1 MIKLIL
7 MLEYNA
13 GSYRLTQINQ
23 DYNLMNHNYCFGE
36 LSKTNVF
43 IGENNSGK
51 SRFLRYLFKTDF
63 YSLSDEGFTEFI
75 NKIDQ
80 IIRSN
85 RYSNAIYDT
94 LYTESLSNKEK
105 FYKIC
110 GKINSDPK
118 SYGYIQSQFFQ
129 LLRSICKT
137 HTLNNKFYF
146 PIIRGTKDYKTIIN
160 NKLDTFLKSA
170 DSIQNKDA
178 INHYISLLNLDAKG
192 LESFDIYNDVI
203 TYEYFNDNK
212 DNKGN
217 KGNKDNKDNKDN
229 EDIKERILTGGKL
242 YNEIKSMLLG
252 DASQRKLIEKFQ
264 IFLQENFFSSYGKVE
279 LIPNEAKKVL
289 YVKIGNDE
297 RAIYDWGDGTQQ
309 LIVILYSLY
318 KHKDETGKLFFIEE
332 PEMYLHPGI
341 LRKFI
346 EVINSDAFK
355 NHQYFITTHSN
366 IVLDTSADTNIK
378 MSIFKFKKVS
388 NKDDNAGKTFLV
400 EQCNNGDVSLLNEL
414 GVRNSSVFLSNCSIW
429 VEGITDRLYLKHYLE
444 LYYKKNPKEK
454 VYRENIDYTFI
465 EYGGGN
471 VVHFNFDE
479 KIDDSN
485 SINAKYINNKI
496 FLIAD
501 NDNTKPRTKKA
512 NRKEKYKGLLGNNF
526 YELSAIEI
534 ENLITFETL
543 KQILINQNED
553 EKEKICEVLSNK
565 KQFSNKKLGKFID
578 ELFPEGKIKKYAA
591 ESGTIKNKLEF
602 CKEAINVMNDYD
614 KLSKD
619 AKTLTEKIY
628 EFISNNNKDN

>member
-13 GSYRLTQINQ
+13 GSYRLAQINK
-23 DYNLMNHNYCFGE
+23 DYNLMNHSYCFGE

-63 YSLSDEGFTEFI
+63 NFLSDEDLKKFFDEMNHSITPYG
-75 NKIDQ
+75 NYKI
-80 IIRSN
+80 I
-85 RYSNAIYDT
+85 YSFYHT
-94 LYTESLSNKEK
+94 LPQPNKEK
-105 FYKIC
+105 FIKLYD
-110 GKINSDPK
+110 KINSNK
-118 SYGYIQSQFFQ
+118 ELYRNVNFIF
-129 LLRSICKT
+129 LRILEDHHDT

-170 DSIQNKDA
+170 NSIQNKDA

-212 DNKGN
+212 DIKG
-217 KGNKDNKDNKDN
+217 
-229 EDIKERILTGGKL
+229 IKERILTGGKL

-252 DASQRKLIEKFQ
+252 DGSQREVIEKFQ
-264 IFLQENFFSSYGKVE
+264 KFLQENFFSNYDKVQ
-279 LIPNEAKKVL
+279 LIPNEEKKVL

-318 KHKDETGKLFFIEE
+318 KHKDEIGKLFFIEE

-346 EVINSDAFK
+346 EVINSDVFK

-378 MSIFKFKKVS
+378 MSIFKFKKV
-388 NKDDNAGKTFLV
+388 NNINDNDGKPFLV

-444 LYYKKNPKEK
+444 LYYKKNPDKK

-501 NDNTKPRTKKA
+501 NDNTKPGTKKA
-512 NRKEKYKGLLGNNF
+512 SRKEKYSALLKDNF
-526 YELSAIEI
+526 YELPVTEI

-543 KQILINQNED
+543 KQILINQNSNK
-553 EKEKICEVLSNK
+553 KEEICEVLSNK
-565 KQFSNKKLGKFID
+565 KQFSNRKLGKFID
-578 ELFPEGKIKKYAA
+578 ELFPAGDIKRYAA

-614 KLSKD
+614 ELSEE
-619 AKTLTEKIY
+619 AKTLTQKIY

>member
-1 MIKLIL
+1 
-7 MLEYNA
+7 
-13 GSYRLTQINQ
+13 
-23 DYNLMNHNYCFGE
+23 
-36 LSKTNVF
+36 
-43 IGENNSGK
+43 
-51 SRFLRYLFKTDF
+51 
-63 YSLSDEGFTEFI
+63 
-75 NKIDQ
+75 
-80 IIRSN
+80 
-85 RYSNAIYDT
+85 
-94 LYTESLSNKEK
+94 
-105 FYKIC
+105 
-110 GKINSDPK
+110 
-118 SYGYIQSQFFQ
+118 
-129 LLRSICKT
+129 
-137 HTLNNKFYF
+137 
-146 PIIRGTKDYKTIIN
+146 
-160 NKLDTFLKSA
+160 
-170 DSIQNKDA
+170 
-178 INHYISLLNLDAKG
+178 
-192 LESFDIYNDVI
+192 
-203 TYEYFNDNK
+203 
-212 DNKGN
+212 
-217 KGNKDNKDNKDN
+217 
-229 EDIKERILTGGKL
+229 
-242 YNEIKSMLLG
+242 MLLG
-252 DASQRKLIEKFQ
+252 KEEKRKVIEEFQ
-264 IFLQENFFSSYGKVE
+264 KFLQENFFSSYDKVQ
-279 LIPNEAKKVL
+279 LIPDEEEKVL
-289 YVKIGNDE
+289 YVKIGSDE
-297 RAIYDWGDGTQQ
+297 KAIYDWGDCTQQ

-318 KHKDETGKLFFIEE
+318 KYKDETGKLFFIEE

-346 EVINSDAFK
+346 EAINSDVFK

-388 NKDDNAGKTFLV
+388 DKDDSAKKTFLV

-444 LYYKKNPKEK
+444 LYYKKNPDKK

-479 KIDDSN
+479 KITDPN

-526 YELSAIEI
+526 YELSVIEI

-553 EKEKICEVLSNK
+553 EKEKICEVLNNK

-602 CKEAINVMNDYD
+602 CKDAINVMNDYD
-614 KLSKD
+614 KLSKE
-619 AKTLTEKIY
+619 AKTLTKKIY

>member
-43 IGENNSGK
+43 IWENNSGK

-170 DSIQNKDA
+170 NSIQNKDA
-178 INHYISLLNLDAKG
+178 INHYISLLNLQSDG
-192 LESFDIYNDVI
+192 LESFDIYNDII
-203 TYEYFNDNK
+203 THEYFNDY
-212 DNKGN
+212 
-217 KGNKDNKDNKDN
+217 
-229 EDIKERILTGGKL
+229 EDIKEKILTGGKL

-252 DASQRKLIEKFQ
+252 DGSQRKVIEEFQ
-264 IFLQENFFSSYGKVE
+264 KFLQENFFSNYDKVQ
-279 LIPNEAKKVL
+279 LIPNEEKKVL

-318 KHKDETGKLFFIEE
+318 KHKGETGKLFFIEE

-346 EVINSDAFK
+346 EVINSDVFK

-378 MSIFKFKKVS
+378 MSIFKFKKV
-388 NKDDNAGKTFLV
+388 NNINDNDGKPFLV

-496 FLIAD
+496 FLITD
-501 NDNTKPRTKKA
+501 NDNTKSGTKKA
-512 NRKEKYKGLLGNNF
+512 SRKEKYKDLLGNNF
-526 YELSAIEI
+526 YELSATEI

-543 KQILINQNED
+543 KQILINQNPN
-553 EKEKICEVLSNK
+553 KEEEICEVLSNK

-578 ELFPEGKIKKYAA
+578 ELFPEGDIKRYAA

-614 KLSKD
+614 ELSEE
-619 AKTLTEKIY
+619 AKTLTQKIY

>member
-1 MIKLIL
+1 MSKKF
-7 MLEYNA
+7 
-13 GSYRLTQINQ
+13 TQIQ
-23 DYNLMNHNYCFGE
+23 
-36 LSKTNVF
+36 STN
-43 IGENNSGK
+43 
-51 SRFLRYLFKTDF
+51 
-63 YSLSDEGFTEFI
+63 
-75 NKIDQ
+75 
-80 IIRSN
+80 
-85 RYSNAIYDT
+85 
-94 LYTESLSNKEK
+94 
-105 FYKIC
+105 
-110 GKINSDPK
+110 
-118 SYGYIQSQFFQ
+118 
-129 LLRSICKT
+129 
-137 HTLNNKFYF
+137 
-146 PIIRGTKDYKTIIN
+146 
-160 NKLDTFLKSA
+160 
-170 DSIQNKDA
+170 SIQNKDA
-178 INHYISLLNLDAKG
+178 INHYISLLNLQSNG
-192 LESFDIYNDVI
+192 LESFDIYNDIIVQ
-203 TYEYFNDNK
+203 EYFK
-212 DNKGN
+212 DNKRIGEN
-217 KGNKDNKDNKDN
+217 
-229 EDIKERILTGGKL
+229 ILTGGKL
-242 YNEIKSMLLG
+242 YNEIKSKLLG
-252 DASQRKLIEKFQ
+252 EEKGRKIIEEFQ
-264 IFLQENFFSSYGKVE
+264 KFLQENFFSNYDKVQ
-279 LIPNEAKKVL
+279 LIPNEEKKVL

-318 KHKDETGKLFFIEE
+318 KHKDEIGKLFFIEE

-346 EVINSDAFK
+346 EVINSDVFK

-378 MSIFKFKKVS
+378 MSIFKFKKV
-388 NKDDNAGKTFLV
+388 NNINDNDGKPFLV

-429 VEGITDRLYLKHYLE
+429 VEGITDRLYLKHYLK
-444 LYYKKNPKEK
+444 LYCKKYPDKK

-501 NDNTKPRTKKA
+501 NDNTKPGTKKA
-512 NRKEKYKGLLGNNF
+512 SRKEKYSALLKDNF
-526 YELSAIEI
+526 YELPVTEI

-543 KQILINQNED
+543 KQILINQNPD
-553 EKEKICEVLSNK
+553 KEEEICEALSNK

-578 ELFPEGKIKKYAA
+578 ELFPAGDIKKYAA

-614 KLSKD
+614 ELSEE
-619 AKTLTEKIY
+619 AKTLTQKIY

>member
-13 GSYRLTQINQ
+13 GSYRLAQINK
-23 DYNLMNHNYCFGE
+23 DYNLMNHSYCFGE

-63 YSLSDEGFTEFI
+63 NFLSDEDLKKFFDEMNHSITPYG
-75 NKIDQ
+75 NYKI
-80 IIRSN
+80 I
-85 RYSNAIYDT
+85 YSFYHT
-94 LYTESLSNKEK
+94 LPQPNKEK
-105 FYKIC
+105 FIKLYD
-110 GKINSDPK
+110 KINSNK
-118 SYGYIQSQFFQ
+118 ELYRNVNFIF
-129 LLRSICKT
+129 LRILEDHHDT

-170 DSIQNKDA
+170 NSIQNKDA

-212 DNKGN
+212 DIKG
-217 KGNKDNKDNKDN
+217 
-229 EDIKERILTGGKL
+229 IKERILTGGKL

-252 DASQRKLIEKFQ
+252 DGSQREVIEKFQ
-264 IFLQENFFSSYGKVE
+264 KFLQENFFSNYDKVQ
-279 LIPNEAKKVL
+279 LIPNEEKKVL

-318 KHKDETGKLFFIEE
+318 KHKDEIGKLFFIEE

-346 EVINSDAFK
+346 EVINSDVFK

-378 MSIFKFKKVS
+378 MSIFKFKKV
-388 NKDDNAGKTFLV
+388 NNINDNDGKPFLV

-444 LYYKKNPKEK
+444 LYYKKNPNEK

-471 VVHFNFDE
+471 VVHFNFDG

-501 NDNTKPRTKKA
+501 NDNTKPGTKKA
-512 NRKEKYKGLLGNNF
+512 SRKEKYSALLRDNF
-526 YELSAIEI
+526 YELPVTEI

-543 KQILINQNED
+543 KQILINQNPNK
-553 EKEKICEVLSNK
+553 KEEICEVLSNK
-565 KQFSNKKLGKFID
+565 KQFLNKKLGKFID
-578 ELFPEGKIKKYAA
+578 ELFPAGDIKRYAA

-614 KLSKD
+614 ELSEE
-619 AKTLTEKIY
+619 AKTLTQKIY

>member
-1 MIKLIL
+1 MMKLIL
-7 MLEYNA
+7 IPGRSA
-13 GSYRLTQINQ
+13 GLSILTQMNQ
-23 DYNLMNHNYCFGE
+23 DYNLLNHPYYFGE

-51 SRFLRYLFKTDF
+51 SRFLRYLFETDWYSLNEKSLEQFFIEMDQFIHSYGCLNPIYQF
-63 YSLSDEGFTEFI
+63 YSTLSQTNIERFI
-75 NKIDQ
+75 ELYDKISSYQ
-80 IIRSN
+80 
-85 RYSNAIYDT
+85 
-94 LYTESLSNKEK
+94 ESYRNVN
-105 FYKIC
+105 YK
-110 GKINSDPK
+110 
-118 SYGYIQSQFFQ
+118 FFQ
-129 LLRSICKT
+129 ILQLVYKPKV
-137 HTLNNKFYF
+137 LKNKFYF
-146 PIIRGTKDYKTIIN
+146 PIIRGTKDYKAIIN

-170 DSIQNKDA
+170 YSIQNKDA
-178 INHYISLLNLDAKG
+178 INHYISLLNLQSDG
-192 LESFDIYNDVI
+192 LESFDIYNDIIVQ
-203 TYEYFNDNK
+203 EYFK
-212 DNKGN
+212 DNKEIGEN
-217 KGNKDNKDNKDN
+217 
-229 EDIKERILTGGKL
+229 ILTGGKL

-252 DASQRKLIEKFQ
+252 DGSQRKVIEEFQ
-264 IFLQENFFSSYGKVE
+264 EFLRENFFSSYGKVQ
-279 LIPNEAKKVL
+279 LIPNEVKKVL

-318 KHKDETGKLFFIEE
+318 KHKGETGKLFFIEE

-346 EVINSDAFK
+346 EVINSDVFE

-388 NKDDNAGKTFLV
+388 NINNNDGKPFLV

-444 LYYKKNPKEK
+444 LYCKKYPDKK

>member
-1 MIKLIL
+1 MMKLIL
-7 MLEYNA
+7 ITGHSA
-13 GSYRLTQINQ
+13 SSSTLTQINQ

-51 SRFLRYLFKTDF
+51 SRFLRYLFKTNF
-63 YSLSDEGFTEFI
+63 HSLSAENFKQFI
-75 NKIDQ
+75 NEIDQ
-80 IIRSN
+80 IISSN

-94 LYTESLSNKEK
+94 YYTKSLSNKEK
-105 FYKIC
+105 FNKIC
-110 GKINSDPK
+110 EKIHRDPN
-118 SYGYIQSQFFQ
+118 SYGHIRVEFFQ
-129 LLRSICKT
+129 LLET
-137 HTLNNKFYF
+137 LYEANTLNNKFYF

-160 NKLDTFLKSA
+160 NKLDTFLKFA

-178 INHYISLLNLDAKG
+178 IYHYISLLNLQSDG
-192 LESFDIYNDVI
+192 LESFDIYNDIIVQ
-203 TYEYFNDNK
+203 EYFK
-212 DNKGN
+212 DNKEIGEN
-217 KGNKDNKDNKDN
+217 
-229 EDIKERILTGGKL
+229 ILTGGKL

-252 DASQRKLIEKFQ
+252 DGSQRKVIEEFQ
-264 IFLQENFFSSYGKVE
+264 EFLRENFFSSYGKVQ
-279 LIPNEAKKVL
+279 LIPNEVKKVL

-318 KHKDETGKLFFIEE
+318 KHKGETGKLFFIEE

-346 EVINSDAFK
+346 EVINSDVFE

-388 NKDDNAGKTFLV
+388 NINNNDGKPFLV

-444 LYYKKNPKEK
+444 LYCKKYPDKK

-501 NDNTKPRTKKA
+501 NDNTKPGTKKA

-578 ELFPEGKIKKYAA
+578 KLFPEGDIKKYAA

-602 CKEAINVMNDYD
+602 CKDAINVMNDYD
-614 KLSKD
+614 KLSKE
-619 AKTLTEKIY
+619 AKTLTKKIY

>member
-1 MIKLIL
+1 MMKLIL
-7 MLEYNA
+7 IPGRSA
-13 GSYRLTQINQ
+13 GSSILTQINQ
-23 DYNLMNHNYCFGE
+23 DYNLLNHPYYFGE

-51 SRFLRYLFKTDF
+51 SRFLRYLFETDWYSLNEKNLEQFFIEMDRFIDSYGSRGCLNPMSRF
-63 YSLSDEGFTEFI
+63 YSTLSQSNIKRFIELYDKISSDQEFYRGV
-75 NKIDQ
+75 N
-80 IIRSN
+80 
-85 RYSNAIYDT
+85 
-94 LYTESLSNKEK
+94 
-105 FYKIC
+105 YK
-110 GKINSDPK
+110 
-118 SYGYIQSQFFQ
+118 FFQ
-129 LLRSICKT
+129 ILQLVYKPEV
-137 HTLNNKFYF
+137 LKNKFYF
-146 PIIRGTKDYKTIIN
+146 PVIRGTKDYKTIIN
-160 NKLDTFLKSA
+160 NKLDAFLRSA
-170 DSIQNKDA
+170 NSIQNKDA
-178 INHYISLLNLDAKG
+178 INHYISLLNLQSNG
-192 LESFDIYNDVI
+192 LESFDIYNDIIVQ
-203 TYEYFNDNK
+203 EYFK
-212 DNKGN
+212 DNKKIGEN
-217 KGNKDNKDNKDN
+217 
-229 EDIKERILTGGKL
+229 ILTGGKL

-252 DASQRKLIEKFQ
+252 EGKKRKVIEEFQ
-264 IFLQENFFSSYGKVE
+264 KFLQENFFSNYDKVQ
-279 LIPNEAKKVL
+279 LIPNEEKKVL

-318 KHKDETGKLFFIEE
+318 KHKGETGKLFFIEE

-346 EVINSDAFK
+346 EVINSDVFE

-388 NKDDNAGKTFLV
+388 NINNNDGKPFLV

-444 LYYKKNPKEK
+444 LYCKKYPDKK

-496 FLIAD
+496 FLIVD
-501 NDNTKPRTKKA
+501 NDNTKPGTKKA
-512 NRKEKYKGLLGNNF
+512 SRKEKYSALLKDNF
-526 YELSAIEI
+526 YELPVTEI

-543 KQILINQNED
+543 KQILINQNPNK
-553 EKEKICEVLSNK
+553 KEEICEVLKDK
-565 KQFSNKKLGKFID
+565 KEFTNKKLGNFID
-578 ELFPEGKIKKYAA
+578 GLFPEGGIKKYAA

-602 CKEAINVMNDYD
+602 CKEAISVMNDYD
-614 KLSKD
+614 KLSKE

>member
-1 MIKLIL
+1 MMELVFIIKR
-7 MLEYNA
+7 NA
-13 GSYRLTQINQ
+13 GSDFLAQINQ

-63 YSLSDEGFTEFI
+63 HSLSYENFKKFFNEMNYNITPYGNYGI
-75 NKIDQ
+75 
-80 IIRSN
+80 
-85 RYSNAIYDT
+85 IYDFYHT
-94 LYTESLSNKEK
+94 LPQPNKEK
-105 FYKIC
+105 FIKLYD
-110 GKINSDPK
+110 KINSNK
-118 SYGYIQSQFFQ
+118 ELYRNVNFIF
-129 LLRSICKT
+129 LRILEDHHDT

-170 DSIQNKDA
+170 NSIQNKDA
-178 INHYISLLNLDAKG
+178 INHYISLLNLDSKG

-212 DNKGN
+212 DNKG
-217 KGNKDNKDNKDN
+217 
-229 EDIKERILTGGKL
+229 IKERILTGGKL

-252 DASQRKLIEKFQ
+252 DGSQREVIEKFQ
-264 IFLQENFFSSYGKVE
+264 NFLKENFFSNYKEVQ
-279 LIPNEAKKVL
+279 LIPNEEKKVL

-318 KHKDETGKLFFIEE
+318 KHKDEIGKLFFIEE

-346 EVINSDAFK
+346 EVINSDVFK

-378 MSIFKFKKVS
+378 MSIFKFKKV
-388 NKDDNAGKTFLV
+388 NNIKNNCGKNFLI

-429 VEGITDRLYLKHYLE
+429 VEGITDRLYLKHYLK
-444 LYYKKNPKEK
+444 LYCKKYPDKK

-526 YELSAIEI
+526 YELSAKEI

-553 EKEKICEVLSNK
+553 KKEKICEVLSNK

-578 ELFPEGKIKKYAA
+578 ELFPEGEIKKYAA

-602 CKEAINVMNDYD
+602 CKDAINVMNDYD
-614 KLSKD
+614 KLSKE
-619 AKTLTEKIY
+619 AKTLTKKIY

>member
-1 MIKLIL
+1 MMKLVFII
-7 MLEYNA
+7 ERNA
-13 GSYRLTQINQ
+13 GSNFLVQINK

-63 YSLSDEGFTEFI
+63 HSLSYENFKKFFNEMNYNITPYGNYGI
-75 NKIDQ
+75 
-80 IIRSN
+80 
-85 RYSNAIYDT
+85 IYDFYHT
-94 LYTESLSNKEK
+94 LPQPNKEK
-105 FYKIC
+105 FIKLYD
-110 GKINSDPK
+110 KINSNK
-118 SYGYIQSQFFQ
+118 ELYRNVNFIF
-129 LLRSICKT
+129 LRILEDHHDT

-212 DNKGN
+212 DIKG
-217 KGNKDNKDNKDN
+217 
-229 EDIKERILTGGKL
+229 IKERILTGGKL

-252 DASQRKLIEKFQ
+252 DGSQREVIEKFQ
-264 IFLQENFFSSYGKVE
+264 KFLQENFFSNYDKVQ
-279 LIPNEAKKVL
+279 LIPNEEKKVL

-318 KHKDETGKLFFIEE
+318 KHKDEIGKLFFIEE

-346 EVINSDAFK
+346 EVINSDVFK

-512 NRKEKYKGLLGNNF
+512 NRKEKYKSLLGNNF
-526 YELSAIEI
+526 YELPVTEI

-553 EKEKICEVLSNK
+553 EKEKICEVLSSK

-578 ELFPEGKIKKYAA
+578 ELFPAGDIKRYAA

-614 KLSKD
+614 KLSEE
-619 AKTLTEKIY
+619 AKTLTQKIY

>member
-1 MIKLIL
+1 MMKLIL
-7 MLEYNA
+7 IPGRSA
-13 GSYRLTQINQ
+13 GSSIFTQINQ
-23 DYNLMNHNYCFGE
+23 DYNLLNHPYYFGE

-51 SRFLRYLFKTDF
+51 SRFLRYLFETDWYSLNEKSLEQFFIEMDRFIDSYGSRGCLNPIYRF
-63 YSLSDEGFTEFI
+63 YSTLSQSNIKRFIELYDKISSDQEFYRGV
-75 NKIDQ
+75 N
-80 IIRSN
+80 
-85 RYSNAIYDT
+85 
-94 LYTESLSNKEK
+94 
-105 FYKIC
+105 YK
-110 GKINSDPK
+110 
-118 SYGYIQSQFFQ
+118 FFQ
-129 LLRSICKT
+129 ILQLVYKPEV
-137 HTLNNKFYF
+137 LKNKFYF
-146 PIIRGTKDYKTIIN
+146 PVIRGTKDYKTIIN
-160 NKLDTFLKSA
+160 NKLDAFLRSA
-170 DSIQNKDA
+170 NSIQNKDA
-178 INHYISLLNLDAKG
+178 INHYISLLNLQSNG
-192 LESFDIYNDVI
+192 LESIDIYNDIIVQ
-203 TYEYFNDNK
+203 EYFK
-212 DNKGN
+212 DNKKIGEN
-217 KGNKDNKDNKDN
+217 
-229 EDIKERILTGGKL
+229 ILTGGKL

-252 DASQRKLIEKFQ
+252 EGKKRKVIEEFQ
-264 IFLQENFFSSYGKVE
+264 KFLQENFFSNYDKVQ
-279 LIPNEAKKVL
+279 LIPNEEKKVL

-318 KHKDETGKLFFIEE
+318 KHKGETGKLFFIEE

-346 EVINSDAFK
+346 EVINSDVFE

-388 NKDDNAGKTFLV
+388 NINNNDGKPFLV

-444 LYYKKNPKEK
+444 LYYKKNPNEK

-501 NDNTKPRTKKA
+501 NDNTKPGTKKA
-512 NRKEKYKGLLGNNF
+512 SRKEKYSALLKDNF
-526 YELSAIEI
+526 YELPVTEI

-543 KQILINQNED
+543 KQILINQNPD
-553 EKEKICEVLSNK
+553 KEEEICEVLSNK

-578 ELFPEGKIKKYAA
+578 ELFPEGDIKRYAA

-602 CKEAINVMNDYD
+602 CKEAINVMNGYD
-614 KLSKD
+614 ELSEE

-628 EFISNNNKDN
+628 KFISNNNKDN

>member
-13 GSYRLTQINQ
+13 GSYRLAPINK
-23 DYNLMNHNYCFGE
+23 DYNLMNHSYCFGE

-63 YSLSDEGFTEFI
+63 NFLSNEDLNKFFDEMNHSITPYGNYS
-75 NKIDQ
+75 
-80 IIRSN
+80 II
-85 RYSNAIYDT
+85 YSFYHT
-94 LYTESLSNKEK
+94 LPQPNKEK
-105 FYKIC
+105 FIKLYD
-110 GKINSDPK
+110 KINSNEEL
-118 SYGYIQSQFFQ
+118 YRNVNFIF
-129 LLRSICKT
+129 LRILED
-137 HTLNNKFYF
+137 HHDIYTLNNKFYF

-160 NKLDTFLKSA
+160 YKLDTFLRSTN
-170 DSIQNKDA
+170 SIQNKDA
-178 INHYISLLNLDAKG
+178 INHYISLLNLQSNG
-192 LESFDIYNDVI
+192 LESFDIYNDIIVQ
-203 TYEYFNDNK
+203 EYFK
-212 DNKGN
+212 DNKEIGEN
-217 KGNKDNKDNKDN
+217 
-229 EDIKERILTGGKL
+229 ILTGGKL

-252 DASQRKLIEKFQ
+252 DGSQRKVIEKFQ
-264 IFLQENFFSSYGKVE
+264 KFLQENFFSNYDKVQ
-279 LIPNEAKKVL
+279 LIPNEEKKVL

-318 KHKDETGKLFFIEE
+318 KHKDEIGKLFFIEE

-346 EVINSDAFK
+346 EVINSDVFK

-501 NDNTKPRTKKA
+501 NDNTKPKTKKA
-512 NRKEKYKGLLGNNF
+512 NRKEKYKSLLGNNF
-526 YELSAIEI
+526 YELSATEI

-543 KQILINQNED
+543 KQILINQNPN
-553 EKEKICEVLSNK
+553 KEEEICEVLKDK
-565 KQFSNKKLGKFID
+565 KEFTNKKLGNFID
-578 ELFPEGKIKKYAA
+578 GLFPEGGIKKYAA

-602 CKEAINVMNDYD
+602 CKEAISVMNDYD
-614 KLSKD
+614 KLSKE
-619 AKTLTEKIY
+619 AKTLTQKIY

>member
-23 DYNLMNHNYCFGE
+23 DYNLMNSPYCFGE

-63 YSLSDEGFTEFI
+63 YSLSDEGFTQFI

-94 LYTESLSNKEK
+94 YYTDLLSNKEK
-105 FYKIC
+105 FNKIC
-110 GKINSDPK
+110 GKITKDPT
-118 SYGYIQSQFFQ
+118 SYVYIQGQFFQ
-129 LLRSICKT
+129 LLRSICET
-137 HTLNNKFYF
+137 NTLNNKFYF

-160 NKLDTFLKSA
+160 NKLQIFLKSA
-170 DSIQNKDA
+170 NSIQNKDA
-178 INHYISLLNLDAKG
+178 INHYISLLNLQSDG
-192 LESFDIYNDVI
+192 LESFDIYNDII
-203 TYEYFNDNK
+203 THEYFNDY
-212 DNKGN
+212 
-217 KGNKDNKDNKDN
+217 
-229 EDIKERILTGGKL
+229 EDIKEKILTGGKL

-252 DASQRKLIEKFQ
+252 DGSQRKVIEEFQ
-264 IFLQENFFSSYGKVE
+264 KFLQENFFSNYDKVQ
-279 LIPNEAKKVL
+279 LIPNEEKKVL

-318 KHKDETGKLFFIEE
+318 KHKGETGKLFFIEE

-346 EVINSDAFK
+346 EVINSDVFE

-388 NKDDNAGKTFLV
+388 NINNNDGKPFLV

-429 VEGITDRLYLKHYLE
+429 EEGITDRLYLKHYLE
-444 LYYKKNPKEK
+444 LYCKKYPDKK
-454 VYRENIDYTFI
+454 VCRENIDYTFI

-501 NDNTKPRTKKA
+501 NDNTKPGTKKA
-512 NRKEKYKGLLGNNF
+512 SRKEKYSALLKDNF
-526 YELSAIEI
+526 YELPVTEI

-543 KQILINQNED
+543 KEILINQNPD
-553 EKEKICEVLSNK
+553 KEEEICEALSNK

-578 ELFPEGKIKKYAA
+578 ELFPAGDIKKYAA

-614 KLSKD
+614 KLSKE
-619 AKTLTEKIY
+619 AKTLTKKIY

>member
-1 MIKLIL
+1 MKLIL
-7 MLEYNA
+7 MLGHNA
-13 GSYRLTQINQ
+13 GSDFLVQINQ
-23 DYNLMNHNYCFGE
+23 DYNLMNSPYCFGE

-51 SRFLRYLFKTDF
+51 SRFLRYLFKTNF
-63 YSLSDEGFTEFI
+63 HSLSDENFKQFI
-75 NKIDQ
+75 NEIDQ
-80 IIRSN
+80 IISSN
-85 RYSNAIYDT
+85 RYSYAIYDT
-94 LYTESLSNKEK
+94 YYTESLSNIEK
-105 FYKIC
+105 FNKIC
-110 GKINSDPK
+110 GKINRDPN
-118 SYGYIQSQFFQ
+118 SYEHIKVEFLQ
-129 LLRSICKT
+129 LLET
-137 HTLNNKFYF
+137 LYEANTLNERFYF

-160 NKLDTFLKSA
+160 NKLETFLRSTN
-170 DSIQNKDA
+170 SIQNKDA
-178 INHYISLLNLDAKG
+178 INHYISLLNLQSDG
-192 LESFDIYNDVI
+192 LESFDIYNDI
-203 TYEYFNDNK
+203 IAHEYFNDN
-212 DNKGN
+212 
-217 KGNKDNKDNKDN
+217 
-229 EDIKERILTGGKL
+229 EDIKKRILTGGKL

-252 DASQRKLIEKFQ
+252 KEEKRKVIEEFQ
-264 IFLQENFFSSYGKVE
+264 KFLQENFFSSYDKVQ
-279 LIPNEAKKVL
+279 LIPNEEKKVL
-289 YVKIGNDE
+289 YVKIGSDE
-297 RAIYDWGDGTQQ
+297 KAIYDWGDGTQQ

-318 KHKDETGKLFFIEE
+318 KYKDETGKLFFIEE

-346 EVINSDAFK
+346 EVINSDVFK

-378 MSIFKFKKVS
+378 MSIFKFKKV
-388 NKDDNAGKTFLV
+388 NNIKNNCGKTFLV

-444 LYYKKNPKEK
+444 LYYKKNPNEK

-501 NDNTKPRTKKA
+501 NDNTKPGTKKA
-512 NRKEKYKGLLGNNF
+512 SRKEKYSALLKDNF
-526 YELSAIEI
+526 YELPVTEI

-543 KQILINQNED
+543 KQILINQNPD
-553 EKEKICEVLSNK
+553 KEEEICEVLNVK
-565 KQFSNKKLGKFID
+565 KEFTNKKLGKFID
-578 ELFPEGKIKKYAA
+578 ELFPKGEIKKYAT

-602 CKEAINVMNDYD
+602 CKEAINVMNGYD
-614 KLSKD
+614 ELSEE

-628 EFISNNNKDN
+628 EFIRNNNKDN

>member
-23 DYNLMNHNYCFGE
+23 DYNLMNSPYCFGE

-63 YSLSDEGFTEFI
+63 YSLSDEGFTQFI

-94 LYTESLSNKEK
+94 YYTDLLSNKEK
-105 FYKIC
+105 FNKIC
-110 GKINSDPK
+110 GKITKDPT
-118 SYGYIQSQFFQ
+118 SYVYIQGQFFQ
-129 LLRSICKT
+129 LLRSICET
-137 HTLNNKFYF
+137 NTLNNKFYF

-160 NKLDTFLKSA
+160 NKLQIFLKSA
-170 DSIQNKDA
+170 NSIQNKDA
-178 INHYISLLNLDAKG
+178 INHYISLLNLQSDG
-192 LESFDIYNDVI
+192 LESFDIYNDII
-203 TYEYFNDNK
+203 THEYFNDY
-212 DNKGN
+212 
-217 KGNKDNKDNKDN
+217 
-229 EDIKERILTGGKL
+229 EDIKEKILTGGKL

-252 DASQRKLIEKFQ
+252 DGSQRKVIEEFQ
-264 IFLQENFFSSYGKVE
+264 KFLQENFFSNYDKVQ
-279 LIPNEAKKVL
+279 LIPNEEKKVL

-346 EVINSDAFK
+346 EVINSDVFK

-378 MSIFKFKKVS
+378 MSIFKFKKV
-388 NKDDNAGKTFLV
+388 NNIKNNCGKNFLI

-429 VEGITDRLYLKHYLE
+429 VEGITDRLYLKHYLK
-444 LYYKKNPKEK
+444 LYCKKYPDKK

-501 NDNTKPRTKKA
+501 NDNTKSGTKKA

-526 YELSAIEI
+526 YELSATEI

-543 KQILINQNED
+543 KQILINQNPN
-553 EKEKICEVLSNK
+553 KEEEICEVLKDK
-565 KQFSNKKLGKFID
+565 KEFTNKKLGNFID
-578 ELFPEGKIKKYAA
+578 GLFPEGGIKKYAA

-614 KLSKD
+614 KLSEE
-619 AKTLTEKIY
+619 AKTLTQKIY

>member
-13 GSYRLTQINQ
+13 GSYRLAQINK
-23 DYNLMNHNYCFGE
+23 DYNLMNHSYCFGE

-63 YSLSDEGFTEFI
+63 NFLSDEDLKKFFDEMNHSITPYG
-75 NKIDQ
+75 NYKI
-80 IIRSN
+80 I
-85 RYSNAIYDT
+85 YSFYHT
-94 LYTESLSNKEK
+94 LPQPNKEK
-105 FYKIC
+105 FIKLYD
-110 GKINSDPK
+110 KINSNK
-118 SYGYIQSQFFQ
+118 ELYRNVNFIF
-129 LLRSICKT
+129 LRILEDHHDT

-170 DSIQNKDA
+170 NSIQNKDA

-212 DNKGN
+212 DIKG
-217 KGNKDNKDNKDN
+217 
-229 EDIKERILTGGKL
+229 IKERILTGGKL

-252 DASQRKLIEKFQ
+252 DGSQREVIEKFQ
-264 IFLQENFFSSYGKVE
+264 KFLQENFFSNYDKVQ
-279 LIPNEAKKVL
+279 LIPNEEKKVL

-318 KHKDETGKLFFIEE
+318 KHKGETGKLFFIEE

-346 EVINSDAFK
+346 EVINSDVFE

-378 MSIFKFKKVS
+378 MSIFKFKKV
-388 NKDDNAGKTFLV
+388 NNIKNNCGKNFLI

-429 VEGITDRLYLKHYLE
+429 VEGITDRLYLKHYLK
-444 LYYKKNPKEK
+444 LYCKKYPDKK

-501 NDNTKPRTKKA
+501 NDNTKPGTKKA
-512 NRKEKYKGLLGNNF
+512 SRKEKYSALLKDNF
-526 YELSAIEI
+526 YELPVTEI

-543 KQILINQNED
+543 KQILINQNPD
-553 EKEKICEVLSNK
+553 KEEEICEVLSNK

-578 ELFPEGKIKKYAA
+578 ELFPEGDIKRYAA

-614 KLSKD
+614 KLSEE
-619 AKTLTEKIY
+619 AKTLTKKIY

>member
-1 MIKLIL
+1 MMKLIL
-7 MLEYNA
+7 IPGRSA
-13 GSYRLTQINQ
+13 GSSIFTQINQ
-23 DYNLMNHNYCFGE
+23 DYNLLNHPYYFGE
-36 LSKTNVF
+36 LSKMNVF

-51 SRFLRYLFKTDF
+51 SRFLRYLFETDWYSLNEKSLEQFFIEMDRFIDSYGSRGCLNPMYRF
-63 YSLSDEGFTEFI
+63 YSTLSQSNIKRFIELYDKISSDQEFYRGV
-75 NKIDQ
+75 N
-80 IIRSN
+80 
-85 RYSNAIYDT
+85 
-94 LYTESLSNKEK
+94 
-105 FYKIC
+105 YK
-110 GKINSDPK
+110 
-118 SYGYIQSQFFQ
+118 FFQ
-129 LLRSICKT
+129 ILQLVYKPEV
-137 HTLNNKFYF
+137 LKNKFYF
-146 PIIRGTKDYKTIIN
+146 PVIRGTKDYKTIIN
-160 NKLDTFLKSA
+160 NKLDAFLRSA
-170 DSIQNKDA
+170 NSIQNKDA
-178 INHYISLLNLDAKG
+178 INHYISLLNLQSNG
-192 LESFDIYNDVI
+192 LESFDLYNDIIVQ
-203 TYEYFNDNK
+203 EYFK
-212 DNKGN
+212 DNKKIGEN
-217 KGNKDNKDNKDN
+217 
-229 EDIKERILTGGKL
+229 ILTGGKL

-252 DASQRKLIEKFQ
+252 EGKKRKVIEEFQ
-264 IFLQENFFSSYGKVE
+264 KFLQENFFSNYDKVQ
-279 LIPNEAKKVL
+279 LIPNEEKKVL

-332 PEMYLHPGI
+332 PEIYLHPGI

-346 EVINSDAFK
+346 EVINSDVFK

-388 NKDDNAGKTFLV
+388 NINNNDGKPFLV

-444 LYYKKNPKEK
+444 LYCKKYPDKK

-501 NDNTKPRTKKA
+501 NDNTKPGTKKA

-578 ELFPEGKIKKYAA
+578 KLFPEGDIKRYAA

-602 CKEAINVMNDYD
+602 CKDAINVMNDYD
-614 KLSKD
+614 KLSKE
-619 AKTLTEKIY
+619 AKTLTKKIY

>member
-13 GSYRLTQINQ
+13 GSYRLAQINK
-23 DYNLMNHNYCFGE
+23 DYNLMNHSYCFGE

-63 YSLSDEGFTEFI
+63 NFLSDEDLKKFFDEMNHSITPYG
-75 NKIDQ
+75 NYKI
-80 IIRSN
+80 I
-85 RYSNAIYDT
+85 YSFYHT
-94 LYTESLSNKEK
+94 LPQPNKEK
-105 FYKIC
+105 FIKLYD
-110 GKINSDPK
+110 KINSNK
-118 SYGYIQSQFFQ
+118 ELYRNVNFIF
-129 LLRSICKT
+129 LRILEDHHDT

-170 DSIQNKDA
+170 NSIQNKDA

-212 DNKGN
+212 DIKG
-217 KGNKDNKDNKDN
+217 
-229 EDIKERILTGGKL
+229 IKERILTGGKL

-252 DASQRKLIEKFQ
+252 DGSQREVIEKFQ
-264 IFLQENFFSSYGKVE
+264 KFLQENFFSNYDKVQ
-279 LIPNEAKKVL
+279 LIPNEEKKVL

-318 KHKDETGKLFFIEE
+318 KHKGETGKLFFIEE

-346 EVINSDAFK
+346 EVINSDVFE

-378 MSIFKFKKVS
+378 MSIFKFKKV
-388 NKDDNAGKTFLV
+388 NNIKNNCGKNFLI

-429 VEGITDRLYLKHYLE
+429 VEGITDRLYLKHYLK
-444 LYYKKNPKEK
+444 LYCKKYPDKK

-479 KIDDSN
+479 KIDVSN

-501 NDNTKPRTKKA
+501 NDNTKPGTKKA
-512 NRKEKYKGLLGNNF
+512 SRKEKYSALLKDNF
-526 YELSAIEI
+526 YELPVTEI

-543 KQILINQNED
+543 KQILINQNPD
-553 EKEKICEVLSNK
+553 KEEEICEVLSNK
-565 KQFSNKKLGKFID
+565 KQFSNKKLGKFIV
-578 ELFPEGKIKKYAA
+578 ELFPEGDIKRYAA

-614 KLSKD
+614 KLSEE
-619 AKTLTEKIY
+619 AKTLTKKIY